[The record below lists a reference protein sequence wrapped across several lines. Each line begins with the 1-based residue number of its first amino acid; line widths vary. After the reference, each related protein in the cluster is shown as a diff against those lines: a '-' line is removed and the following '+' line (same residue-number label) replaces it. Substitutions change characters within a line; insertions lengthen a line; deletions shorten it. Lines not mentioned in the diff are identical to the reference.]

1 MARVCCLIFLLL
13 LSCLLLAEAGKRD
26 RGERVRI
33 RKKPKGGQCERIKEN
48 LCIGSGLP
56 YNRTRLPNVFGHN
69 KQKLVGRA
77 LQEYRSVVESGCSPY
92 IRAFLCASFLPECP
106 RRKRQ
111 DPLQPCRSL
120 CENARRDCE
129 QTLNAHGLPWPDELG
144 CDMLPES
151 KPGDK
156 REKCIN
162 FEPPKPDYCSL
173 HKDVGPCRTYYPF
186 WYFDSGAKACQPFT
200 YGGCLGNQNRFST
213 KEECL
218 RTCGNGVRETVIDDE
233 DDMMTNDKPQLEATS
248 RAPLATTLVSAATPP
263 VIDRRP
269 LDSMV
274 AEGQGSTLRCHAEGA
289 VEYTWSRVGGSMPE
303 AKIASEMVVLD
314 EAILV
319 LHNLTTQ
326 DSGLYKCSA
335 ENDHGVTEATAKIT
349 VMAIPRIV
357 HVSGNVTL
365 SKGDP
370 FELICKAAGTPQPR
384 VTWERKDGKRVLMR
398 RNGTIAVLAVESSSI
413 SDTGTYICRAANS
426 LGSRTE
432 AVSVRIL
439 VPVRLYL
446 PPVKTTMSNIG
457 ETVTWSCAASG
468 LPQPSIRWEK
478 IGGDL
483 PGDRISLDGM
493 METGVDGSS
502 AVKSKLTLSDLQQND
517 TSQYRCISKST
528 LGNESSIFSLTVN
541 VPPRWEEKPFGKT
554 VNQGD
559 EVSFVCKPRGTEP
572 ISIKWRVSK
581 GNTDVETNRSL
592 DLEDFPRYTVTEDK
606 QTFSIANVQPE
617 DEELTYHCDVSNE
630 AGAITASAQLEVV
643 ELWQLPAISTPL
655 PNMTAFVG
663 EDVRMSCETSGDPE
677 PQVTW
682 FLEEIAI
689 ETLMDE
695 RFEVSENGNE
705 LLVKNVNLRDAG
717 SYRCVA
723 ANVNGLKS
731 AQGRLRVVEPNLK
744 LTTGLSNS
752 TVEDNQPL
760 NLVCAASGDPTPEVT
775 WFFNDKPINVTA
787 QPSYVIDGGNLMV
800 DAMTSRQEGKYGCLF
815 SNDFYVVSSIAMV
828 NITKK
833 VMTTQAPAEPRVG
846 FNITTSPNDVIV
858 GPSSAPDTDGTAC
871 KPCQETQIVPSCSD
885 GQKAEIKPRRY
896 DITDAGLKG
905 YFRGWVDVTGQGA
918 ANDYCR
924 IVMTATRG
932 LVDTTMQLACALAG
946 TSGHS
951 EYNYVSGE
959 TFTVGQMDTWY
970 MKDED
975 GDGKDD
981 YCRCVSDGGPDGQ
994 FVYCTKADIGGFHG
1008 APGVGES
1015 QFSFKAPGDRRL
1027 LRKCR
1032 KRKVDPFFGVA
1043 SLADN

>member
-162 FEPPKPDYCSL
+162 FEPPKP
-173 HKDVGPCRTYYPF
+173 
-186 WYFDSGAKACQPFT
+186 
-200 YGGCLGNQNRFST
+200 
-213 KEECL
+213 
-218 RTCGNGVRETVIDDE
+218 VIDDE